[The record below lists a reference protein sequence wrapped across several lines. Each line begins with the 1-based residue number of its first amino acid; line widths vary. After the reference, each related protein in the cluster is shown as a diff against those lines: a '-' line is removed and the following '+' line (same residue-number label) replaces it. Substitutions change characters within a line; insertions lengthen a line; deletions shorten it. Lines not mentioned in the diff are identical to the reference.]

1 MNKTL
6 TAVKERPLKCRKEFI
21 LTCEI
26 DIKGNKMLYFNSP
39 HFNCTVAVR
48 TQECI
53 HITKS
58 LQSLCNYKIS
68 SNEAEK
74 NS

>member
-39 HFNCTVAVR
+39 HFIAND
-48 TQECI
+48 
-53 HITKS
+53 TKGAS
-58 LQSLCNYKIS
+58 PWKQKSWQDCKKGNS
-68 SNEAEK
+68 SWEY
-74 NS
+74 